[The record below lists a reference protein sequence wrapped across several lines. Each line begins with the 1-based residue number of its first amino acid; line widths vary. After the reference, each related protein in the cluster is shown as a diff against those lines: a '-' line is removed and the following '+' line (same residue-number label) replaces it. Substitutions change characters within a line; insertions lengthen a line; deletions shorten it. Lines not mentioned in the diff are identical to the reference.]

1 MINSN
6 FKTFSKINFTQLLEA
21 SFHTEEMK
29 ENQNRGEKLP

>member
-6 FKTFSKINFTQLLEA
+6 LRLLHKINFTQLLEA

-29 ENQNRGEKLP
+29 ENQNREKR